1 MMSNER
7 ILKSSREPG
16 ERRKEYLR
24 TMQQQEL
31 NRFTGTTDVRRF
43 IFGPDEI
50 MYGDWRGNK

>member
-1 MMSNER
+1 MMSNEQ

-50 MYGDWRGNK
+50 M